1 MLMSKA
7 SAERVVQ
14 GYQMVARVRS
24 NSYSGKDCD
33 VHTYTGKHG
42 TGYTV
47 TSKKVTEYYVY
58 PYTAV
63 SQKVYNGG
71 YDVSKA
77 VETSSQLRAITY
89 HGVSVKP
96 TWMLVM
102 DTVDGETKFVLTE
115 DYTPITIS
123 GHRLTVCWTGAI
135 SEKTLR
141 AKIRRKMREMI
152 NSGKAELYEDL

>member
-1 MLMSKA
+1 MLMSRIN
-7 SAERVVQ
+7 AERVVQ
-14 GYQMVARVRS
+14 GCQLVARVKS
-24 NSYSGKDCD
+24 NGYGGTDCD

-47 TSKKVTEYYVY
+47 TSKKITEYYVY

-77 VETSSQLRAITY
+77 VETSSQLRAIAY

-96 TWMLVM
+96 TWKLVM

-115 DYTPITIS
+115 DYTPITFS

-152 NSGKAELYEDL
+152 NSGKAELYEDI

>member
-1 MLMSKA
+1 MLMSRLY
-7 SAERVVQ
+7 AERVVQ

-24 NSYSGKDCD
+24 NGYSGRDCD

-47 TSKKVTEYYVY
+47 TSKGITEYYVY

-63 SQKVYNGG
+63 SKKVYDGG
-71 YDVSKA
+71 YDVTKA

-96 TWMLVM
+96 TFKLTL

-115 DYTPITIS
+115 DYTPITFS

-141 AKIRRKMREMI
+141 AKIRRKMREMV
-152 NSGKAELYEDL
+152 NSGKAELYEDI